1 MQRLQPCLVGHRH
14 VGAAFEQQPQ
24 RALVAGA
31 GCEHEGRD
39 RVGGGGAEVDLDMGE
54 QLDHINTAES
64 GGGMHGERAVVG
76 GGGTESRTVPVR
88 AGVGGY
94 VRRESN
100 AQPTRHHM

>member
-1 MQRLQPCLVGHRH
+1 
-14 VGAAFEQQPQ
+14 
-24 RALVAGA
+24 
-31 GCEHEGRD
+31 
-39 RVGGGGAEVDLDMGE
+39 MGE